1 MIFLISG
8 NNKTEN
14 EESCAGRWSLGGQD
28 AWFCVRSQ
36 RKVLD
41 KLIRLTNLCLL
52 FFHAFFFSFF
62 LSFFFFVPPLLLLFL
77 SYPFDVSSLSPEI
90 KAAVYSCLDYV
101 LHKGTAHKGI
111 TSYTVCIMDLYIFY
125 KFLKYSTKV
134 SWPKQT
140 NIIWNLFERW
150 K

>member
-1 MIFLISG
+1 MISWRAGCMILCQEPAKSFGQIDKVDKFVFVVLPCFFL
-8 NNKTEN
+8 
-14 EESCAGRWSLGGQD
+14 
-28 AWFCVRSQ
+28 
-36 RKVLD
+36 
-41 KLIRLTNLCLL
+41 
-52 FFHAFFFSFF
+52 FF
-62 LSFFFFVPPLLLLFL
+62 LSFFFFFVPPLLLLFL

-140 NIIWNLFERW
+140 NII
-150 K
+150 